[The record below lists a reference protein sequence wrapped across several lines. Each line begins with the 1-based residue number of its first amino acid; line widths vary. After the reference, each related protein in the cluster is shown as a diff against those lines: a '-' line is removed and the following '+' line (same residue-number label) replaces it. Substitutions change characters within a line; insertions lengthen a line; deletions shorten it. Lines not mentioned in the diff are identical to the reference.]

1 MATSSQQPERR
12 NNPLSSLDMTVE
24 VLNLAE
30 EVSDVP
36 PVKTVL
42 GSASAILVMIRVRSL
57 PIYLGWFQTHT
68 CIGLNDEPSRIC

>member
-12 NNPLSSLDMTVE
+12 NNPLSSLNMTVE

-42 GSASAILVMIRVRSL
+42 GSASAILVMIRVWSL
-57 PIYLGWFQTHT
+57 PIYFGEFQTYARV
-68 CIGLNDEPSRIC
+68 GLDDEPSGIC

>member
-1 MATSSQQPERR
+1 MATSSRQPEHR
-12 NNPLSSLDMTVE
+12 NNPLSSLNMTVE

-42 GSASAILVMIRVRSL
+42 GSASAILVMIRVWSL
-57 PIYLGWFQTHT
+57 PIYLGEFQTHT
-68 CIGLNDEPSRIC
+68 CVGLDDEPSGIC

>member
-1 MATSSQQPERR
+1 
-12 NNPLSSLDMTVE
+12 MTVE

-42 GSASAILVMIRVRSL
+42 GSASAILVTIRVRSL
-57 PIYLGWFQTHT
+57 PIYLGEFQTHT
-68 CIGLNDEPSRIC
+68 CTGLGDEPSRIC

>member
-1 MATSSQQPERR
+1 MATSSRQPERR
-12 NNPLSSLDMTVE
+12 NSPLSSLNMTVE

-42 GSASAILVMIRVRSL
+42 GSASAILVMIRVWPL
-57 PIYLGWFQTHT
+57 PIYLGEFQTHT
-68 CIGLNDEPSRIC
+68 CVGLDDESSRIC

>member
-12 NNPLSSLDMTVE
+12 NNSLSSLNMTVE

-42 GSASAILVMIRVRSL
+42 GSASAILVMIRVWSL
-57 PIYLGWFQTHT
+57 PIYLGGFQTHT
-68 CIGLNDEPSRIC
+68 YVGLDDEPSRIC

>member
-30 EVSDVP
+30 QVSDVP

-42 GSASAILVMIRVRSL
+42 SSASAILVTIRVWSL
-57 PIYLGWFQTHT
+57 PIYLSG
-68 CIGLNDEPSRIC
+68 SRLILM